1 MKRIALALTLII
13 ALFVLIMAGVQVVE
27 VVKANLVVPIPPD
40 LPIFYIRSD
49 GTIDP
54 TSAPLS
60 QSGDTYFLMNDI
72 VDYTI
77 KIQKDNIIFDGNGHL
92 IQASPVEPPMMI
104 PVGWRPAI
112 NLDQTNNITIRNVKL
127 KGCYSAIYVDDSKNI
142 TIINNDMVGNVYGV
156 VMRHSFDTII
166 IENQMINGSTGII
179 FYSSS
184 NNTIVKNNISSNI
197 EGIDFYSAST
207 YNNCIK
213 TNNLTA
219 NTGHAIFFNGGVV
232 NHTIIQ
238 NIIAYNRI
246 GIGNDLPYWNCTIY
260 SNNFIEN
267 SENLQIMGVKA
278 AWDKGGVG
286 NYWSNYNGTDA
297 NSDGIGDTP
306 YIIDA
311 NNIDH
316 YPLMKPVAA
325 AELPDGASNNGTDK
339 TEPFPTTLVIAS
351 AIAVATV
358 GLGLLFY
365 FKKRRAKSGG

>member
-1 MKRIALALTLII
+1 MKRIALALIFII
-13 ALFVLIMAGVQVVE
+13 ALFVSMVAGVQVVE
-27 VVKANLVVPIPPD
+27 VVKANLVVPFPPD

-54 TSAPLS
+54 PSAPLN
-60 QSGDTYFLMNDI
+60 QSGDTYFLKNNI

-77 KIQKDNIIFDGNGHL
+77 KIQKDNIIFDGNGHS

-104 PVGWRPAI
+104 PVGWHPAI
-112 NLDQTNNITIRNVKL
+112 NLDKTDNITIRNTKL
-127 KGCYSAIYVDDSKNI
+127 KDCYSAIYVEDSENI

-156 VMRHSFDTII
+156 VMRHSFDTNI

-207 YNNCIK
+207 YNNYIK
-213 TNNLTA
+213 NNNLTA

-260 SNNFIEN
+260 SNIFIEN

-316 YPLMKPVAA
+316 YPLMKPVAV
-325 AELPDGASNNGTDK
+325 AEIPDGASNNGTDK

-351 AIAVATV
+351 VVTVAAI
-358 GLGLLFY
+358 GIGLLVY
-365 FKKRRAKSGG
+365 FKKRKH

>member
-1 MKRIALALTLII
+1 MMLMKRIALALTLII
-13 ALFVLIMAGVQVVE
+13 SLFVSIVAGVQVVE
-27 VVKANLVVPIPPD
+27 VVKANLVVPFPPD

-54 TSAPLS
+54 PSAPLN
-60 QSGDTYFLMNDI
+60 QSGDTYFLMNNI

-77 KIQKDNIIFDGNGHL
+77 KIQKDNIIFDGNGHS
-92 IQASPVEPPMMI
+92 IQASPVEPPIMI

-112 NLDQTNNITIRNVKL
+112 NLDKTNNITIRNVKL
-127 KGCYSAIYVDDSKNI
+127 KGCYSAIYVEDSKNI

-166 IENQMINGSTGII
+166 IENQLINGSTGII

-197 EGIDFYSAST
+197 EGIGFYSAST

-311 NNIDH
+311 NNIDN
-316 YPLMKPVAA
+316 YPLMKPVAV

-339 TEPFPTTLVIAS
+339 TEPFPTTLIIAS
-351 AIAVATV
+351 VITVAVV
-358 GLGLLFY
+358 SIGLLVY
-365 FKKRRAKSGG
+365 FKKCKH